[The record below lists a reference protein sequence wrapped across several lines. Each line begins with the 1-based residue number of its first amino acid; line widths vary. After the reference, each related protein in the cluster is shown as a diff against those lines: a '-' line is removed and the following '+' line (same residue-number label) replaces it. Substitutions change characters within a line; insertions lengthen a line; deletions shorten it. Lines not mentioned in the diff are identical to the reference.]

1 MVTSITEFNI
11 NYPAI
16 RECNSNNISFYQSLH
31 QTMLISVTEF
41 NIKKWLPLTQNWQN
55 WTQTIQLSENVIQTI
70 FPSILAYIKQCLL
83 LSQNQQNL
91 QQGVS

>member
-11 NYPAI
+11 NYPAT